1 MFVSEQFAMASE
13 FVWMGRL
20 FRKPQSTNV
29 FRKSAG
35 FLARHQRVTPF
46 RREESLR
53 QLFHAFVFLQVIFQF
68 VRIRRVTI

>member
-1 MFVSEQFAMASE
+1 MFVSERIAMASE
-13 FVWMGRL
+13 FVWLSRL

-35 FLARHQRVTPF
+35 FLARHQRVTF